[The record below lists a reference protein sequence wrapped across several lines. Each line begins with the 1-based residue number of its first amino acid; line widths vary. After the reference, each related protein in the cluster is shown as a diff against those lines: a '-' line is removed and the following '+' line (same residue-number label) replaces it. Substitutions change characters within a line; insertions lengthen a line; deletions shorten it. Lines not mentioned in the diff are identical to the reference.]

1 MSFSLASPQWLW
13 IAIPAVGLTLLLTWA
28 ARHRLSRRRRAFAL
42 GIRLAIL
49 ASLLLALAGL
59 QVVLPVNRLTTVF
72 VVDLSD
78 SVGAE
83 GRESALVFVRDA
95 VEATPDDDQAGIVA
109 FGAEALVER
118 LPATRRVLDQIE
130 SVPVTTAT
138 DIGAALRL
146 AAAIFPDAAQKR
158 IVLVSDGND
167 TTGRGQ
173 SEAAVAAGQGVQVE
187 THVIGR
193 AASEEFLV
201 ERLHTPTTARVGEEI
216 EAEVTVRSSVKQ
228 PATIRLLGDGKQ
240 IAEQQVTLEEGTNRF
255 VFATR
260 ATEPGFHSFRV
271 RVEAAA
277 DTFAQNNLASSNTI
291 VKGNPRTLVIAG
303 DSAVAEQLVA
313 ALRAER
319 QDVTLQRPTQA
330 PRDLAGLATY
340 DSIVLVDTPAERLTE
355 DQMRAMQV
363 YTRDLGRGLVMVG
376 GPQSYGAGGYR
387 KTPLEEALP
396 VEMDVH
402 NRSKQPDLALVV
414 VLDKSGS
421 MAACHCN
428 TLPGDVTGE
437 MAKIQKVDIGKE
449 AILRAVAALTQQDE
463 FGVVAFDENAHWVI
477 RTAPLGQVGDVG
489 GQIGGIRPEGQT
501 NIYAGLSEAV
511 DSLEKSKATRRH
523 VILLTDGWTRSGQ
536 WDAILARMKAAGITL
551 STVGAGGGSDEI
563 LADFAKRGGGRYYN
577 AENVSSIPDIF
588 LKETQQVS
596 GQLIVEEPFFPI
608 QTSSSPILKGLEKGL
623 PRLLGYNGTTAK
635 AAAQTVLVSTRDD
648 PVLAQWQYGL
658 GRSVA
663 WTSDATGRWAR
674 NWVAW
679 PGFNRFFS
687 QLVAWT
693 FPGEETSG
701 IEAEFVAQ
709 GDQTRLRLQSLEQDG
724 SPRNLYETVVTIVA
738 PDLESHTVR
747 LQQSAPGVYEAPLGN
762 VEPGAYALR
771 VIQTKLGATALGRT
785 LGLVAPTAAEYRLLG
800 TNERLL
806 ASLRAATGGREV
818 ILAQDVWRHDL
829 RSTSFATDLWPLLLL
844 LPLLLWPLDVAV
856 RRVSLSR
863 REVAMAR
870 AWVRERLSNRGAAA
884 RPAAVGALFAAKE
897 RAGAER
903 SRAALLQRPSTA
915 QPSPEAPAPAP
926 SEPRPPAS
934 RTAPR
939 TTSAP
944 GSTNA
949 PAAAAAP
956 STSPADSTAVDTLSR
971 LQQAKRRARR

>member
-1 MSFSLASPQWLW
+1 MTLSLAAPQWLW
-13 IAIPAVGLTLLLTWA
+13 LALPAIGITLLLTWA

-42 GIRLAIL
+42 AIRIVVIAALVLAV
-49 ASLLLALAGL
+49 AGL
-59 QVVLPVNRLTTVF
+59 QIVLPVNKLTTVF

-83 GRESALVFVRDA
+83 GRESALAFVR
-95 VEATPDDDQAGIVA
+95 EAIEAAPAEDQAGIVA
-109 FGAEALVER
+109 FGGQALVER
-118 LPATRRVLDQIE
+118 LPSTTRVLDAFE

-158 IVLVSDGND
+158 LVLVSDGND

-173 SEAAVAAGQGVQVE
+173 SEAAVAAGQGIQVE

-201 ERLHTPTTARVGEEI
+201 ERLHTPTTAREGEEI
-216 EAEVTVRSSVKQ
+216 EVEVTIRSSVRQ
-228 PATIRLLGDGKQ
+228 PASLRLFGDGKQ
-240 IAEQQVTLEEGTNRF
+240 IAEQQVTLEEGSNRF

-277 DTFAQNNLASSNTI
+277 DTFVQNNLASSNTI
-291 VKGNPRTLVIAG
+291 VKGSPRTLVIAG
-303 DSAVAEQLVA
+303 DSAIAENLVS

-319 QDVTLQRPTQA
+319 QNVTLQRPAQA

-387 KTPLEEALP
+387 RTPLEDVLP
-396 VEMDVH
+396 VEMSVR
-402 NRSKQPDLALVV
+402 NRTKQPDVALVV

-437 MAKIQKVDIGKE
+437 IAKIQKVDIGKE
-449 AILRAVAALTQQDE
+449 AIVRAVAALTQQDE

-477 RTAPLGQVGDVG
+477 RTAPLGQIGDVG
-489 GQIGGIRPEGQT
+489 AQIGGIRPDGQT
-501 NIYAGLSEAV
+501 NIFAGLSEAV

-523 VILLTDGWTRSGQ
+523 VILLTDGWSRSGQ
-536 WDAILARMKAAGITL
+536 WDAILARMRAAGITL
-551 STVGAGGGSDEI
+551 STVGAGGGSDDI

-577 AENVSSIPDIF
+577 AENVASIPDIF

-608 QTSSSPILKGLEKGL
+608 QTSTSPILKGLEKGL

-663 WTSDATGRWAR
+663 WTSDATGRWAK
-674 NWVAW
+674 NWVGW

-701 IEAEFVAQ
+701 IEAEFVTQ
-709 GDQTRLRLQSLEQDG
+709 GEQTRLRLQSLEQDG

-762 VEPGAYALR
+762 LEPGAYALR
-771 VIQTKLGATALGRT
+771 VIQTKPGATALGRT
-785 LGLVAPTAAEYRLLG
+785 LGLVAPTAAEYHLLG

-806 ASLRAATGGREV
+806 ASLRAATGGRE
-818 ILAQDVWRHDL
+818 IADPKDAWRHDL
-829 RSTSFATDLWPLLLL
+829 RSTSFATDLWPFLLLL
-844 LPLLLWPLDVAV
+844 ALLLWPLDVAV
-856 RRVSLSR
+856 RRVSVSR
-863 REVAMAR
+863 RELVMAR
-870 AWVRERLSNRGAAA
+870 AWIRERAGRGAAA
-884 RPAAVGALFAAKE
+884 QPAAVGALLAAKE

-903 SRAALLQRPSTA
+903 SRAALLRRPGSPPLPA
-915 QPSPEAPAPAP
+915 NGPVASPSPQTTSSSQPKAT
-926 SEPRPPAS
+926 PPA
-934 RTAPR
+934 TDEPTEA
-939 TTSAP
+939 T
-944 GSTNA
+944 G
-949 PAAAAAP
+949 AAD
-956 STSPADSTAVDTLSR
+956 SPAGDTLSR